1 MIESLLP
8 TRLTARQ
15 KKEAERKKK
24 EALAR
29 KKREAEAK
37 RKREAEAKKRAESR
51 RRHEEAMRRAA
62 EDRRKREAAA
72 KKRREAEAKRRR
84 EEEARRKAAAEAKRR
99 REEEERRKREEEA
112 RKRRE
117 EAEANRPKPPSPSP
131 SPVVTPP
138 PVVPDPVETTDP
150 DPVDTTPEPTPTE
163 TAAPEPSDPP
173 SSPDPV
179 ETTDPDPV
187 DTTPEPTPT
196 ETAAPEPS
204 DPPSSPDP
212 VDTTPPNP
220 VDPVEPEEEARHH
233 FDSQVDF
240 SSNQNELENP
250 VTEFKQTPNL
260 FVDLSFYGTDLRFD
274 DGAEVEMWSFETDDQ
289 REQFPGPLIRPKE
302 GQIFQA
308 HFKPSKGNHTIHW
321 HGMEPDP
328 RNDGVGHTSFEIAG
342 EYTYQWQPE
351 RGRPGEPNWGTA
363 GTYFY
368 HCHVNTTLHVQMG
381 MFGPLIIDPIE
392 DPAYPV
398 SPGARR
404 AFVDGPEYDIDTEAL
419 LVPYSMAT
427 RWHGMNHAAGLS
439 GDDAGLNHFEP
450 NHFYLLGGE
459 LARRPNRRESVWSL
473 KQLRAN
479 VKGSSKKPTLLR
491 LLNANYLPTV
501 LRFLDSSGNPVPMA
515 EVIAHDGRPFR
526 DTSNPTGPSKPCR
539 DVGQEMMTSMLRSGS
554 AERWDLML
562 FPPAAG
568 EYQVVVEFR
577 NWITDEVIE
586 TRTVKLV
593 AS

>member
-8 TRLTARQ
+8 GRLTARQ

-37 RKREAEAKKRAESR
+37 RKREAEARKRAESR

-117 EAEANRPKPPSPSP
+117 EAEANKPKPPSPSP

-138 PVVPDPVETTDP
+138 PVVPDPGGSTDP
-150 DPVDTTPEPTPTE
+150 DPTPPDTSEPEPTD
-163 TAAPEPSDPP
+163 SP

-187 DTTPEPTPT
+187 GTTDPDPVGSTDPDPTPPDT
-196 ETAAPEPS
+196 SEPEPS
-204 DPPSSPDP
+204 DSPSSPDP
-212 VDTTPPNP
+212 VDTTPA
-220 VDPVEPEEEARHH
+220 DPVEPEEEARHR

-250 VTEFKQTPNL
+250 VTEFKQKPDL

-274 DGAEVEMWSFETDDQ
+274 DGAEVEMWSFETADQ
-289 REQFPGPLIRPKE
+289 RKNFPGPLIRPKE

-351 RGRPGEPNWGTA
+351 KGRPGDPNWGTA

-392 DPAYPV
+392 HEDFPV

-404 AFVDGPEYDIDTEAL
+404 AFVDGPEYDIDTETL

-439 GDDAGLNHFEP
+439 GEDAGLNHFEP

-459 LARRPNRRESVWSL
+459 LARRPGGKESVWSL
-473 KQLRAN
+473 KSLRAN
-479 VKGSSKKPTLLR
+479 VKGGSKKRTLLR

-501 LRFLDSSGNPVPMA
+501 LRFQDSWGKPVPMA

-526 DTSNPTGPSKPCR
+526 DTSKPGEPSLPC
-539 DVGQEMMTSMLRSGS
+539 GEAGYPMKTSILRSGS
-554 AERWDLML
+554 AERWDVLL
-562 FPPAAG
+562 DPPSAG

-577 NWITDEVIE
+577 HWITDEIVGS
-586 TRTVKLV
+586 RTVRLV